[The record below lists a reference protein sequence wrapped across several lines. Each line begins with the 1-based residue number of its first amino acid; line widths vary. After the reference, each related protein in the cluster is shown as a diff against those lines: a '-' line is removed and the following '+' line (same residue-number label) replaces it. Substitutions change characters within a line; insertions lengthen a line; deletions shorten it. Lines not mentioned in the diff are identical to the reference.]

1 MIELGRKQVLTVVK
15 TVEFGIY
22 LAENKAAG
30 ETERVLLPAKQ
41 VPQGTKEGDQIEVFI
56 YKDSKDRLI
65 ATTKEPMI
73 TLGQVALLKA
83 KQVTKIGAFLDWG
96 LEKDLL
102 LPFKEQTVKVTEG
115 KTYPV
120 ALYIDKSNRLCATMK
135 IYKYLK
141 TTNQYNTGDIVYGT
155 AYEKIER
162 FGMFVAIDNMYQGL
176 IPNKALYGKV
186 SVGDEVKA
194 TVSRVHEDGKIE
206 LALRAPAYLQI
217 DDDSDIIYDTIVRNG
232 GSLPF
237 NDKSD
242 PEIIRQEFNMSKA
255 AFKRACGH
263 LLKAGKIQITDNGII
278 QK

>member
-1 MIELGRKQVLTVVK
+1 MIELGKKQALMVVK
-15 TVEFGIY
+15 KTEFGVY
-22 LAENKAAG
+22 LGNSEDK
-30 ETERVLLPAKQ
+30 VLLPAKFA
-41 VPQGTKEGDQIEVFI
+41 GDDVEIGDAISVFV
-56 YKDSKDRLI
+56 YRDSMDRLI
-65 ATTKEPMI
+65 ATTNEPLI
-73 TLGQVALLKA
+73 TLGEVKSLKV
-83 KQVTKIGAFLDWG
+83 KQITKIGAFLDWG

-102 LPFKEQTVKVTEG
+102 LPFKEQTANVAEG

-135 IYKYLK
+135 VYKYLK
-141 TTNQYNTGDIVYGT
+141 TTNQYKTGDTVYGT
-155 AYEKIER
+155 AYEKIDR

-176 IPNKALYGKV
+176 IPNKALYGKI

-217 DDDSDIIYDTIVRNG
+217 DEDSSVIYDTIVRNG

>member
-1 MIELGRKQVLTVVK
+1 MIELGKKQALMVVK
-15 TVEFGIY
+15 KTEFGVY
-22 LAENKAAG
+22 LGNSEDK
-30 ETERVLLPAKQ
+30 VLLPAKFAGEE
-41 VPQGTKEGDQIEVFI
+41 VEIGDSITVFV
-56 YKDSKDRLI
+56 YRDSMDRLI
-65 ATTKEPMI
+65 ATTNEPLI
-73 TLGQVALLKA
+73 TLGEVKALKV
-83 KQVTKIGAFLDWG
+83 KQITKIGAFLDWG

-141 TTNQYNTGDIVYGT
+141 TTNQYSTGDTVYGT
-155 AYEKIER
+155 AYERIER

-176 IPNKALYGKV
+176 IPNKALYGSV
-186 SVGDEVKA
+186 SVGDEIKA

-206 LALRAPAYLQI
+206 LALRSHAYLQI
-217 DDDSDIIYDTIVRNG
+217 DEDSDIIYDVLVSNG

-263 LLKAGKIQITDNGII
+263 LLKAGKIQITDTGII

>member
-1 MIELGRKQVLTVVK
+1 MIELGKKQALMVIKK
-15 TVEFGIY
+15 TEFGVY
-22 LAENKAAG
+22 LGN
-30 ETERVLLPAKQ
+30 TEDKVLLPAKYAGED
-41 VPQGTKEGDQIEVFI
+41 VEIGDAISVFV
-56 YKDSKDRLI
+56 YRDSMDRLI
-65 ATTKEPMI
+65 ATTNEPFI
-73 TLGQVALLKA
+73 TLGEVKPLKV
-83 KQVTKIGAFLDWG
+83 KQVTQIGAFLDWG

-102 LPFKEQTVKVTEG
+102 LPFKEQTIKVTEG

-141 TTNQYNTGDIVYGT
+141 TTNQYNTGDIVHGT
-155 AYEKIER
+155 AYEKIDR

-176 IPNKALYGKV
+176 IPNKALYGKI

-194 TVSRVHEDGKIE
+194 TVSKVHEDGKIE

-217 DDDSDIIYDTIVRNG
+217 DEDGDIIYDAIVRNG
-232 GSLPF
+232 GSIPF

>member
-1 MIELGRKQVLTVVK
+1 MIELGKKQALMVVK
-15 TVEFGIY
+15 KTEFGVY
-22 LAENKAAG
+22 LGNSEEK
-30 ETERVLLPAKQ
+30 VLLPAKFAGED
-41 VPQGTKEGDQIEVFI
+41 VEIGDAISVFV
-56 YKDSKDRLI
+56 YRDSMDRLI
-65 ATTKEPMI
+65 ATTNEPLI
-73 TLGQVALLKA
+73 TLGEVKSLKV
-83 KQVTKIGAFLDWG
+83 KQITKIGAFLDWG

-102 LPFKEQTVKVTEG
+102 LPFKEQTVNVAEG
-115 KTYPV
+115 KKYPV

-141 TTNQYNTGDIVYGT
+141 TTGQYSAGDIVCGT
-155 AYEKIER
+155 AYEKIDK
-162 FGMFVAIDNMYQGL
+162 FGMFVAIDDMYQGL

-186 SVGDEVKA
+186 TVGDEIKA

-217 DDDSDIIYDTIVRNG
+217 DEDSDAIYDAVIRNG
-232 GSLPF
+232 GSIPF

-242 PEIIRQEFNMSKA
+242 PELIRQEFNMSKA

>member
-1 MIELGRKQVLTVVK
+1 MIELGKKQALMVVK
-15 TVEFGIY
+15 KTDFGVY
-22 LAENKAAG
+22 LGNSEDK
-30 ETERVLLPAKQ
+30 VLLPSKYIDD
-41 VPQGTKEGDQIEVFI
+41 EIEIGDSITVFV
-56 YKDSKDRLI
+56 YRDSMDRLI
-65 ATTKEPMI
+65 ATTNEPHI
-73 TLGQVALLKA
+73 TLGEVKSLRV
-83 KQVTKIGAFLDWG
+83 KQVTQIGAFLDWG
-96 LEKDLL
+96 LEKDLF

-135 IYKYLK
+135 IYKYLR
-141 TTNQYNTGDIVYGT
+141 TTDQYKTGDIVQGT
-155 AYEKIER
+155 AYEKIDR

-176 IPNKALYGKV
+176 IPNKALYGSV
-186 SVGDEVKA
+186 AVGDEIKA

-217 DDDSDIIYDTIVRNG
+217 DDDSSIIYDAVVRNG

-242 PEIIRQEFNMSKA
+242 PELIRQEFNMSKA

>member
-1 MIELGRKQVLTVVK
+1 MIELGKKQALMVVK
-15 TVEFGIY
+15 KTEFGVY
-22 LAENKAAG
+22 LGNSEEK
-30 ETERVLLPAKQ
+30 VLLPAKFA
-41 VPQGTKEGDQIEVFI
+41 GDDVEIGDAISVFV
-56 YKDSKDRLI
+56 YRDSMDRLI
-65 ATTKEPMI
+65 ATTNEPLI
-73 TLGQVALLKA
+73 TLGEVKSLKV
-83 KQVTKIGAFLDWG
+83 KQITKIGAFLDWG

-102 LPFKEQTVKVTEG
+102 LPFKEQTVNVAEG
-115 KTYPV
+115 KKYPV

-141 TTNQYNTGDIVYGT
+141 TTGQYSTGDIVCGT
-155 AYEKIER
+155 AYEKIDK
-162 FGMFVAIDNMYQGL
+162 FGMFVAIDDMYQGL

-186 SVGDEVKA
+186 SVGDEIKA

-217 DDDSDIIYDTIVRNG
+217 DEDSDAIYDAVIRNG
-232 GSLPF
+232 GSIPF

-242 PEIIRQEFNMSKA
+242 PELIRQEFNMSKA